1 MDDEKIES
9 IVEEVPENATESD
22 VPHDN
27 GGVGSIADVEGDTA
41 SDETSPQGSS
51 ASDSSEASESGAE
64 SEKEEEPY
72 ELAASE
78 DFPMP
83 DENLKSFTDVCRKSG
98 MTKEQAEAVL
108 GWHREQYKGMLAYN
122 TQQEKQVLAAWDKEI
137 SSDAEYGGKNYR
149 QTVADAR
156 RALKTFDGDGALR
169 RMLVETKY
177 DRNPTIIR
185 AIARIGR
192 AMGEHGFVGQNGE
205 GKAEQ
210 KPLEDR
216 MYPNMRV

>member
-1 MDDEKIES
+1 MSDEKIES
-9 IVEEVPENATESD
+9 IVEESSENTGVPQNNED
-22 VPHDN
+22 V
-27 GGVGSIADVEGDTA
+27 GLITDVDGDTT
-41 SDETSPQGSS
+41 SGETSPQGSS
-51 ASDSSEASESGAE
+51 APESSEASDSGAE
-64 SEKEEEPY
+64 HKEPEQY
-72 ELAASE
+72 ELAVSE

-83 DENLKSFTDVCRKSG
+83 EENVKSFTAVCREAG

-108 GWHREQYKGMLAYN
+108 GWHKEQYKGMLTYN
-122 TQQEKQVLAAWDKEI
+122 EQQEKQVLAAWDKEI

-156 RALKTFDGDGALR
+156 RALKTFDEDGALR
-169 RMLVETKY
+169 QMLVATKY

-205 GKAEQ
+205 GKADQ
-210 KPLEDR
+210 RPLEDR